1 MQWSVLFHALSVLLI
16 IEEITKIISV
26 INLLSSSSEKA
37 TIDTI
42 SSHLSNEAPSADRLL
57 QILNEALSRGS
68 IAKNPEDG
76 FYQPARSL
84 RPHRRSFLGS
94 QHPSTLYDLTTPRR
108 RTTSIQ
114 RTRKASNGASSF
126 TRGMSDIIP
135 VCGFCSGNENNNLR
149 RGGPE
154 EMLACWG
161 CGRSGGRFVFRYSTA
176 RSSNHFLRVNL
187 STAHLS
193 CLGLPTAM
201 LPRVKRLRWYCVDC
215 KRCTICHY
223 SGPNSLGGEGGAVAV
238 SGGSVS
244 DKDSDLLLCDNCDR
258 GYHLSCVA
266 PELTE
271 PPDGTWI
278 CPICER
284 YPEGYTQPAAHS
296 SSPTHE
302 NILAAATATTSTQG
316 SLDPRLEAAALC
328 DMLTDYEV
336 QVIRRALQSCGSASK
351 ATTVSARKL
360 KASQPI
366 RSEALSRP
374 RRSGV
379 LVQKTLTSWALR
391 VEGKQKINIDI
402 TIIED
407 IPLLTGIIAT
417 KLEGSN
423 LLPAG
428 SMATRR
434 SSANTTDV
442 PSSIGTNADVRTTRS
457 AARRSSAC
465 ASTDVSPTSP
475 PKRRRLGSTASVAS
489 SLRVQLRDQ
498 NEQRQQ
504 QQQHQQN
511 HSQPSAKPEA
521 PPTREFVMQEQK
533 QQRGRRRRRHT
544 SATALQ
550 LVKTGIKR
558 LCGGPGRGR
567 SIGSILRD
575 SDAEENSVDTIAA
588 DFVDGKAMEEDTS
601 KILTNGGVIETK
613 GDGEE
618 DEDGQKKGDENDDDD
633 EDPRFRV
640 ISDADRKLFQKVQ
653 SRVQECLPQSLE
665 NSKQLPPTDNP
676 RLLNSANTPS
686 KTRTSTESTPLREVS
701 SRCPPR
707 IQFGKYCITTWYSA
721 PYPSEYA
728 RLNLLYICEYCL
740 KYFKTEDVF
749 KRHMSKCTTYYPPG
763 NEIYRCQNI
772 SVFEVDGQI
781 SKLYCQQLCILAK
794 LFLDHK
800 TLYYDVEPFLFYVV
814 TIHDPREGFH
824 LVGYFSKEKRSAQKY
839 NLSCIM
845 VLPPYQKQAYGRFL
859 IDFSYLL
866 SRIEGV
872 SGSPEKPLSDLGR
885 LSYESYWRSTL
896 LPLIFHT
903 EENNGGTL
911 TSDITVRQLTEATG
925 IDVHDV
931 VNTLQQLASSVQL
944 DSQDGRSVNS
954 SYDLGQ
960 QPSTIPSTNQL
971 KYLIQ

>member
-1 MQWSVLFHALSVLLI
+1 MRSRSSVTQ
-16 IEEITKIISV
+16 EEITKIISV

-68 IAKNPEDG
+68 IVKNPEDG

-94 QHPSTLYDLTTPRR
+94 QHPSTLYDVTTPRR

-114 RTRKASNGASSF
+114 RTRKASNGASSS

-135 VCGFCSGNENNNLR
+135 VCGFCSGNENNNPR

-161 CGRSGGRFVFRYSTA
+161 CGRS
-176 RSSNHFLRVNL
+176 
-187 STAHLS
+187 AHLS
-193 CLGLPTAM
+193 CLGLSTAM

-223 SGPNSLGGEGGAVAV
+223 SGSNSLGGGAAVAV

-302 NILAAATATTSTQG
+302 NTLAAATTTTSTQG

-336 QVIRRALQSCGSASK
+336 QMVRRALQSCGSASK

-360 KASQPI
+360 KASQSI
-366 RSEALSRP
+366 KSEALSRP
-374 RRSGV
+374 RRLGV

-391 VEGKQKINIDI
+391 VEGKQKS
-402 TIIED
+402 TV
-407 IPLLTGIIAT
+407 AT
-417 KLEGSN
+417 KLEASN

-428 SMATRR
+428 PMVTRR

-465 ASTDVSPTSP
+465 ASTDVSPTPP
-475 PKRRRLGSTASVAS
+475 PKRCRLGSTASVAS

-498 NEQRQQ
+498 NEPRQQ
-504 QQQHQQN
+504 QQQN

-521 PPTREFVMQEQK
+521 PPARDFVVQEQK
-533 QQRGRRRRRHT
+533 QRRGRRRRRHT

-558 LCGGPGRGR
+558 LRGGPGRGR
-567 SIGSILRD
+567 SFGSVLRD
-575 SDAEENSVDTIAA
+575 SDAEENSIDTIAA
-588 DFVDGKAMEEDTS
+588 DFVDGKAVEEDTS
-601 KILTNGGVIETK
+601 KVLTNGDAIETK

-676 RLLNSANTPS
+676 RLLNNANTPS
-686 KTRTSTESTPLREVS
+686 KTRTSTESTPLKEVP

-814 TIHDPREGFH
+814 TNHDPREGFH

-944 DSQDGRSVNS
+944 DSQDGRPLLTFDIEKLSN
-954 SYDLGQ
+954 LQ
-960 QPSTIPSTNQL
+960 A
-971 KYLIQ
+971 KYEARSKNWIKLDEDCLRWSPLTDTKACRPC